1 MSPAG
6 TTCSTGVFHVHWALR
21 TLIVVVVI
29 LFVVS
34 VAVFAIS
41 SVKLN
46 RTYTIAQESL
56 ALTIPAD
63 AASIARGRHILNAIT
78 ACTECHAANLGGAVM
93 ADVPPIR
100 LVAPNLTR
108 GRGGVGSTFTDAD
121 FVRAIR
127 YGVGQD
133 GKALIVMPSDVFAH
147 LSDADL
153 ADLIAYLKSV
163 RPVDNELP
171 DTELR
176 PLGRALVAAN
186 QLPPMPADLID
197 QTVHPPAMLPVTAS
211 VSYGRYLANVAGC
224 ISCHGAGLSGSGGP
238 LHGGPPSQNIT
249 PTGIGKWS
257 DSEFVHAIRT
267 GTRPDGTRIA
277 TAMPWPVYTRMTDTE
292 LAALL
297 KYLRSVPPRPT
308 GTD

>member
-1 MSPAG
+1 M
-6 TTCSTGVFHVHWALR
+6 HWALR

-34 VAVFAIS
+34 VAVVVIS

-63 AASIARGRHILNAIT
+63 AASIARGRHIVNAISV
-78 ACTECHAANLGGAVM
+78 CTECHAANLSGSVM

-108 GRGGVGSTFTDAD
+108 GRGGVGSTFSDAD

-127 YGVGQD
+127 FGVGPD
-133 GKALIVMPSDVFAH
+133 GKALIVMPSDIFAH
-147 LSDADL
+147 LSDVDL
-153 ADLIAYLKSV
+153 ADLIAYVKSV
-163 RPVDNELP
+163 PPVDNELP
-171 DTELR
+171 DTEVR

-197 QTVHPPAMLPVTAS
+197 QTVHPPATLPVTATLA
-211 VSYGRYLANVAGC
+211 YGHYLATVAGC

-257 DSEFVHAIRT
+257 NSDFVHAIRT
-267 GTRPDGTRIA
+267 GTRPDGSRIA
-277 TAMPWPVYTRMTDTE
+277 TAMPWPAYARMTDTE

-297 KYLRSVPPRPT
+297 KYLRSAPPRPT
-308 GTD
+308 GTN